1 MIFSVNGRRQIGFS
15 QLNLGL
21 MICATVTSFVVDCK
35 IATIEMQLAPSQRE
49 QTEKRKPTDLVGSH
63 TPYIGNV
70 TLNNTTIQ
78 VTPEGLEPSTCALRV
93 RCSAKLSYGAMQPN
107 YTNWP

>member
-1 MIFSVNGRRQIGFS
+1 MIFSVNGRRLIGFY

-49 QTEKRKPTDLVGSH
+49 QAEKRKLPTLASRGRK
-63 TPYIGNV
+63 
-70 TLNNTTIQ
+70 LTIRFI
-78 VTPEGLEPSTCALRV
+78 LLYC
-93 RCSAKLSYGAMQPN
+93 
-107 YTNWP
+107 